1 MFFDFSKS
9 VTREEALELLKENWN
24 AKRKTEIISVDDSIG
39 RVSSCEVYAQYD
51 APVYRTSALDGI
63 AVNSK
68 NFENGI
74 PNTEDWQEGIDFVRA
89 DTGDDFPDEYDTII
103 AIEDITLE
111 NGKLKINNDLEFK
124 KGDLVRPAG
133 ELAKKGEKL
142 IDANVKITPM
152 IASMLVLG
160 GVRQL
165 EVIKKPKVIYIP
177 TGDELVYPGEVP
189 YRGQTIESN
198 SIMVKGMINEFGADV
213 YCFPIIRDDKQ
224 ALETALNQALMHG
237 DIVLVNGGSSKGSE
251 DFNSML
257 IEEKATFFRHGIRA
271 VPGRPVG
278 ISVIDNIP
286 VINMPGPAIASF
298 IALDWCVRGLI
309 AHYYNTKCEV
319 RPTIKVKLA
328 KPIKKRKEFE
338 MYQRFEL
345 VKENGE
351 YIAYPLTRD
360 KSLPY
365 IAYNTKAMFIAPIG
379 VEEYPAGAEVEME
392 LMCGNECL

>member
-1 MFFDFSKS
+1 
-9 VTREEALELLKENWN
+9 
-24 AKRKTEIISVDDSIG
+24 
-39 RVSSCEVYAQYD
+39 
-51 APVYRTSALDGI
+51 
-63 AVNSK
+63 
-68 NFENGI
+68 
-74 PNTEDWQEGIDFVRA
+74 
-89 DTGDDFPDEYDTII
+89 
-103 AIEDITLE
+103 
-111 NGKLKINNDLEFK
+111 
-124 KGDLVRPAG
+124 
-133 ELAKKGEKL
+133 
-142 IDANVKITPM
+142 
-152 IASMLVLG
+152 
-160 GVRQL
+160 
-165 EVIKKPKVIYIP
+165 
-177 TGDELVYPGEVP
+177 
-189 YRGQTIESN
+189 
-198 SIMVKGMINEFGADV
+198 MVKGMINEFGADV